1 MFFTLITSELDPASK
16 TMLNYLQEYKKFNEF
31 ENFCFTSSLYENIS
45 IFISKKQLI
54 FAECFDNLYKT
65 TDAFIF
71 LSRHQSKSKIPSLT
85 CHFTGNYCE
94 NSFGGNN
101 YELGIA
107 YPSLQ
112 KNYLKKIYQ
121 SREKVPLSQ
130 ITIETTHH
138 GPTSIKKPVMFVEIG
153 SSEDQWS
160 NMDVASLVCD
170 TLLNILTK
178 KIDNAKHIGIGLGG
192 NHYGSKFNKLIL
204 DTDYAIGHIVNKY
217 NLINFNIDMLKQMIL
232 KCFEKVT
239 HIVIDQKGLGNEKQ
253 RIMNFLGDV
262 ELEVIKI

>member
-1 MFFTLITSELDPASK
+1 
-16 TMLNYLQEYKKFNEF
+16 
-31 ENFCFTSSLYENIS
+31 
-45 IFISKKQLI
+45 
-54 FAECFDNLYKT
+54 
-65 TDAFIF
+65 
-71 LSRHQSKSKIPSLT
+71 
-85 CHFTGNYCE
+85 
-94 NSFGGNN
+94 
-101 YELGIA
+101 
-107 YPSLQ
+107 
-112 KNYLKKIYQ
+112 
-121 SREKVPLSQ
+121 
-130 ITIETTHH
+130 
-138 GPTSIKKPVMFVEIG
+138 MFVEIG

-170 TLLNILTK
+170 TLLDILTK

-217 NLINFNIDMLKQMIL
+217 NLINFNIDMLKQMIS
-232 KCFEKVT
+232 KCFEKVS

>member
-16 TMLNYLQEYKKFNEF
+16 TMLKYLRDYKKFNKY
-31 ENFCFTSSLYENIS
+31 ENFCFTSSLYKNIS
-45 IFISKKQLI
+45 VFISKKQLI
-54 FAECFDNLYKT
+54 FDSCIDNLNKT

-71 LSRHQSKSKIPSLT
+71 LSKHQSKSKIPSLT
-85 CHFTGNYCE
+85 CHFTGNYCT
-94 NSFGGNN
+94 NSYGGNN

-121 SREKVPLSQ
+121 SREKVPLFE

-153 SSEDQWS
+153 SSEYQWS
-160 NMDVASLVCD
+160 DMDIASLVCD
-170 TLLNILTK
+170 SLLDVLTK
-178 KIDNAKHIGIGLGG
+178 KIDNEKHIGIGLGG

-204 DTDYAIGHIVNKY
+204 NTDYAIGHIVNKY
-217 NLINFNIDMLKQMIL
+217 NLKNLNIDMLNQMIS
-232 KCFEKVT
+232 KCFENVT
-239 HIVIDQKGLGNEKQ
+239 YIVIDQKGLGNEKQ
-253 RIMNFLGDV
+253 RIMNFLDDV
-262 ELEVIKI
+262 KLEVIKI

>member
-54 FAECFDNLYKT
+54 FAECFDDLYKT

-112 KNYLKKIYQ
+112 KNYLTKIYQ
-121 SREKVPLSQ
+121 SREKLP
-130 ITIETTHH
+130 
-138 GPTSIKKPVMFVEIG
+138 
-153 SSEDQWS
+153 
-160 NMDVASLVCD
+160 
-170 TLLNILTK
+170 
-178 KIDNAKHIGIGLGG
+178 
-192 NHYGSKFNKLIL
+192 
-204 DTDYAIGHIVNKY
+204 
-217 NLINFNIDMLKQMIL
+217 
-232 KCFEKVT
+232 
-239 HIVIDQKGLGNEKQ
+239 
-253 RIMNFLGDV
+253 
-262 ELEVIKI
+262 